1 MKDRDFQIDDTVI
14 LTLFSEIGKGKIIK
28 IRKDD
33 LGTPIYIIKLD
44 GDTEYFARSYELSLT
59 SST

>member
-1 MKDRDFQIDDTVI
+1 MKDRDFQIDDTV
-14 LTLFSEIGKGKIIK
+14 TLISFPAIGKGKIIK

-33 LGTPIYIIKLD
+33 LGIPIYTIKLD
-44 GDTEYFARSYELSLT
+44 GDTEYSARSYELSLT

>member
-1 MKDRDFQIDDTVI
+1 MKDRDFQIEDTV
-14 LTLFSEIGKGKIIK
+14 TLVLFPQIGNGKIIK

-33 LGTPIYIIKLD
+33 VGTPIYTIKLD
-44 GDTEYFARSYELSLT
+44 GDTEYSARSYELSLT